1 MTSFSFRSLLLF
13 LSTSLLSLCNETQF
27 SLSEFACWLP
37 LVSPCIRELFLL
49 QFRHHGDVRCP
60 LYIQTRGKVPTFTGL
75 IVVLSLFVD
84 HLVVQ
89 VDYGN

>member
-1 MTSFSFRSLLLF
+1 MTSFSFHSLLLF
-13 LSTSLLSLCNETQF
+13 LSTSVLSPCNEF

-49 QFRHHGDVRCP
+49 QFCHHGDVRCP
-60 LYIQTRGKVPTFTGL
+60 LYTQTRGKVPTFTGL
-75 IVVLSLFVD
+75 IVVLSPFVD